1 MEMSVPRC
9 SSTSKKRWSS
19 PAERANR
26 FCSMARWPELDMGRN
41 SATPCTMPSKMAEEM
56 VTKQSSS

>member
-19 PAERANR
+19 PAERSNR
-26 FCSMARWPELDMGRN
+26 FCKTARCPELDIGRN
-41 SATPCTMPSKMAEEM
+41 SATPCTMPRIMAEEM